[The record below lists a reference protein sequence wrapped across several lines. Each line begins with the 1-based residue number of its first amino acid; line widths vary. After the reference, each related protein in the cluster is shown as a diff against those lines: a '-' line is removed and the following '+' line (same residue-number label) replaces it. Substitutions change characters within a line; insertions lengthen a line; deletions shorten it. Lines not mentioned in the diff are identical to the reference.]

1 MRPIFEIKRTD
12 FNPSNQRKRVI
23 TGDDGEPLFLQ
34 SFLGSWE
41 CNISDQKYLDR
52 ARKFFS
58 KKLRLNGFTSDKINV
73 GKNLIIYWE
82 DSGSG
87 SYQVIYI

>member
-1 MRPIFEIKRTD
+1 MKPIFEIKRTD
-12 FNPSNQRKRVI
+12 FNPTNQKKRVI

-41 CNISDQKYLDR
+41 CTISDWKYLER
-52 ARKFFS
+52 AKKFFS
-58 KKLRLNGFTSDKINV
+58 KKLKLNGYTSDKIKV
-73 GKNLIIYWE
+73 GKCLIIYWE

-87 SYQVIYI
+87 SYQIIYL